1 MAGRPSGAP
10 SWHIRP
16 APQVQSVHIYLED
29 TLKIADILR
38 VESDNKNCIHLIRDR
53 LFWSV
58 YEMSAYYFVNNFK
71 SYKVHS
77 KFVQNVKRDIVW
89 LWFPDSALSKIL
101 DMAESQGCAVSNI
114 SPDHILVDGLQTMD
128 GYSVWREGIIRLTRI
143 VDGKPKSSVKNS
155 EYFLFKRLYDFSI
168 YTLKLVPKFD
178 RVYKFSLGQRLI
190 DISLELSEQSFL
202 YVNHCS
208 KLNTERVVFG
218 LMRMRVYFRMANELH
233 LVSQKQ
239 WLFINSTIEVCLKM
253 LPRESACLRTGG
265 EVVEESSTLLA
276 PD

>member
-1 MAGRPSGAP
+1 M
-10 SWHIRP
+10 
-16 APQVQSVHIYLED
+16 
-29 TLKIADILR
+29 KIADILR

-89 LWFPDSALSKIL
+89 LGFPDSALSKIL

-128 GYSVWREGIIRLTRI
+128 GYSVWREGVIRLTRI

-155 EYFLFKRLYDFSI
+155 EYLLFKRLYDFSI

>member
-1 MAGRPSGAP
+1 MK
-10 SWHIRP
+10 
-16 APQVQSVHIYLED
+16 V
-29 TLKIADILR
+29 ADILQ
-38 VESDNKNCIHLIRDR
+38 VEFNNDGCIHIIRDR

-58 YEMSAYYFVNNFK
+58 YEMSAYYFVK
-71 SYKVHS
+71 YLKTYKVHS

-89 LWFPDSALSKIL
+89 LGFPNSALQKML
-101 DMAESQGCAVSNI
+101 DTAESLGCSVQYI
-114 SPDHILVDGLQTMD
+114 TQEHILISGLHKLD
-128 GYSVWREGIIRLTRI
+128 GYPEWREGIVRPTRI
-143 VDGKPKSSVKNS
+143 VDGKSKSSIKNS
-155 EYFLFKRLYDFSI
+155 EYLLFKQLYDFSI
-168 YTLKLVPKFD
+168 YVLKLVPKFD
-178 RVYKFSLGQRLI
+178 RDYKFSLGQRLI

-208 KLNTERVVFG
+208 KLNTERVVLD

-239 WLFINSTIEVCLKM
+239 WLFINSNIEDCLKM

-276 PD
+276 SD

>member
-1 MAGRPSGAP
+1 MAGRPSGASP
-10 SWHIRP
+10 WHIRP
-16 APQVQSVHIYLED
+16 APQVQSVHSCLEAI
-29 TLKIADILR
+29 LKIADILQ
-38 VESDNKNCIHLIRDR
+38 VESDNKNCIHIIRDR
-53 LFWSV
+53 LFWTV

-71 SYKVHS
+71 PYKVHS

-89 LWFPDSALSKIL
+89 LGFPNSALPHIL
-101 DMAESQGCAVSNI
+101 DMAESRGCTIQHI
-114 SPDHILVDGLQTMD
+114 SSDHILVDGLQTTD
-128 GYSVWREGIIRLTRI
+128 GYSVWREGIIRPTRI

-155 EYFLFKRLYDFSI
+155 EYLLFKRLYDFSL

-178 RVYKFSLGQRLI
+178 RDYKFSLGQRLI

-208 KLNTERVVFG
+208 KLNTERVVLD

-239 WLFINSTIEVCLKM
+239 WLFLNY
-253 LPRESACLRTGG
+253 PSAKGRRDSLTYSGQLR
-265 EVVEESSTLLA
+265 
-276 PD
+276 